1 MTKSRRHFL
10 QIAAAAAS
18 TLPFARIAHGQSITN
33 VRVAN
38 GTTPDI
44 LSIPDVRAVEHFL
57 PRVAPGVT
65 GKATYVPGAVR
76 AVQAV
81 IAGEAEVGIA
91 TLGSGLA
98 AVLQSQEI
106 QVFALASGARP
117 YLVPVATKELTSL
130 KSLEGQEVGVISL
143 VDSTY
148 YLLVMMMQAAG
159 ADPTK
164 VQWRVVGGGA
174 GRANALASGGV
185 KAAMFQ
191 VGQALEL
198 MEKGPFQILPSSF
211 AGLKDFIFKAFW
223 AKKSFL
229 DGNRALAEAIVQ
241 ANLLATREALDKP
254 AFMAYA
260 VQALAPMSADI
271 ISRSYDILRETGPW
285 DPNNALLNKTAGDFT
300 VNEMVRFKVLAAPV
314 AFDKWATTDFV
325 KAAVAKL
332 GPAK

>member
-1 MTKSRRHFL
+1 MSTSRRTFL
-10 QIAAAAAS
+10 QLAAGAAALPLARHAAAQ
-18 TLPFARIAHGQSITN
+18 PITT

-44 LSIPDVRAVEHFL
+44 LSIPDVRAIEHFL
-57 PRVAPGVT
+57 PRVPGGVP

-76 AVQAV
+76 AIQAV

-98 AVLQSQEI
+98 AVNQSQDI

-117 YLVPVATKELTSL
+117 YLVPVTTKEITSL
-130 KSLEGQEVGVISL
+130 KALEGKDVGVISL

-174 GRANALASGGV
+174 GRANALASGGI

-198 MEKGPFQILPSSF
+198 MEKGAFQILPASF

-223 AKKSFL
+223 AKRSFL
-229 DGNRALAEAIVQ
+229 SGNRALAEAIVQ
-241 ANLLATREALDKP
+241 ANLMATREALDKS

-260 VQALAPMSADI
+260 VEELAPMSQDI

-285 DPNNALLNKTAGDFT
+285 DPDNALLNRQAGDFT
-300 VNEMVRFKVLAAPV
+300 VNEMVRFKVLEAPV